1 MQGEASIFCV
11 GTVERCLQVSFL
23 FVCVCGIGLVFGE
36 CAVERNCH
44 NSSGPSGPGSR
55 KIAVFCEIHSCLVPL
70 TPNGILFS
78 PSCVFVYLTGK
89 TIYGYSNAIPYTAV
103 CTCIVC
109 VHV

>member
-11 GTVERCLQVSFL
+11 GTVERCLQVSCL